1 MFPCFV
7 SHYIRILLLS
17 LCVIFCVA
25 CKVFRERFGPYN
37 TQRLRER
44 LPRAR
49 ELSTPFPL
57 WSIVI
62 TLSPFVVI
70 ARLSLLP
77 QQVFIVYLLLSKY
90 TLTNTPSLQAP
101 PPRAY
106 YDKVG
111 SFFVSLT
118 RSVFHFIFSSVFNS
132 FFQTFL
138 APCVFISFLLTPSP
152 NAPTPLAGRTPPL
165 LARRVFN
172 SAWSDRRERKAS

>member
-1 MFPCFV
+1 MCFLV
-7 SHYIRILLLS
+7 SPLYTHTLTVFMR
-17 LCVIFCVA
+17 IFCVA
-25 CKVFRERFGPYN
+25 CKVFSWKVWSLQHTAPKREASKSKRTTYTVSFIYM
-37 TQRLRER
+37 
-44 LPRAR
+44 
-49 ELSTPFPL
+49 
-57 WSIVI
+57 WSSLKIVI

-106 YDKVG
+106 YYKVG
-111 SFFVSLT
+111 FFF
-118 RSVFHFIFSSVFNS
+118 RFIFSSIFNS

-152 NAPTPLAGRTPPL
+152 SAPTPLAGRTPPL

>member
-1 MFPCFV
+1 M
-7 SHYIRILLLS
+7 R
-17 LCVIFCVA
+17 IFCVA
-25 CKVFRERFGPYN
+25 CKVFSWKVWFLQHTASKGEVSKSKRTTYTVSFIYSYN
-37 TQRLRER
+37 AFSFRRYN
-44 LPRAR
+44 
-49 ELSTPFPL
+49 
-57 WSIVI
+57 
-62 TLSPFVVI
+62 
-70 ARLSLLP
+70 ARLSLLL

-138 APCVFISFLLTPSP
+138 ALCVFISFLLTPSP
-152 NAPTPLAGRTPPL
+152 SAPTPLAGRTPPL